1 MAKTKEQFY
10 GQSLVEERKRKEMI
24 SNLIAYIILS
34 IGAFTMVIP
43 FLWTISTALKDPSD
57 VYDGRFIPQRFSYIY
72 VDRDGKFV
80 PSNAYREGY
89 KEIRSWWANF
99 VKAWIAVPFDKYYRN
114 SLIVATITTLGQI
127 VTCTLAA
134 YAFARLRWFGR
145 DAVFLL
151 YLGTLMVP
159 FTVTMIP
166 VYILFKWLGLVNTL
180 IAVILPALFSAFGTF
195 LLRQFFVSIPYDLE
209 EAAFIDGANRL
220 QILWH
225 VILPLSKGALATL
238 GTFTFLF
245 QWNDFLWPLVVLNSE
260 EVKTIPI
267 GLTAF
272 QSAYGSQWELVMA
285 ASLIALI
292 PVVIIYIFNQ
302 RFLTESIMLT
312 GFGGR

>member
-1 MAKTKEQFY
+1 MTTREKFY
-10 GQSLVEERKRKEMI
+10 GQNLVEEKKRKERI
-24 SNLIAYIILS
+24 RNFIAYIILS

-43 FLWTISTALKDPSD
+43 FLWTISTALKDPED
-57 VYDGRFIPQRFSYIY
+57 IYDKRFIPQRVGYVY
-72 VDRDGKFV
+72 VDEKGNFV
-80 PSNAYREGY
+80 PGGYREGY
-89 KEIRSWWANF
+89 KQVRTWWANF
-99 VKAWIAVPFDKYYRN
+99 VKAWISVPFDKYYRN
-114 SLIVATITTLGQI
+114 SLIVATITTFGQL

-145 DAVFLL
+145 DTVFLL
-151 YLGTLMVP
+151 YLGTLMIP

-166 VYILFKWLGLVNTL
+166 VYILFKTLGLVNTL
-180 IAVILPALFSAFGTF
+180 PAVILPALFSAFGTF

-260 EVKTIPI
+260 EIKTIPV

-272 QSAYGSQWELVMA
+272 QTSYGSQWELVMA
-285 ASLIALI
+285 ASLIALL
-292 PVVIIYIFNQ
+292 PVIIIYIFNQ
-302 RFLTESIMLT
+302 RFFTESIMLS

>member
-1 MAKTKEQFY
+1 MMAKVSRESFY
-10 GQSLVEERKRKEMI
+10 GQSLVEERKRKERI
-24 SNLIAYIILS
+24 RNFFAYVILS
-34 IGAFTMVIP
+34 IGALTMVVP
-43 FLWTISTALKDPSD
+43 FLWTVSTSLKDPAD
-57 VYDGRFIPQRFSYIY
+57 VYDKKFLPQRFSYIF
-72 VDRDGKFV
+72 VDNQGNFSLKDR
-80 PSNAYREGY
+80 PGY
-89 KEIRSWWANF
+89 EQIRSWWANY
-99 VKAWIAVPFDKYYRN
+99 VKAWISVPFATYYRN
-114 SLIVATITTLGQI
+114 SLLVATITTFGQI

-134 YAFARLRWFGR
+134 YAFARLRWIGR
-145 DAVFLL
+145 DTIFLL
-151 YLGTLMVP
+151 YLGTLMIP

-166 VYILFKWLGLVNTL
+166 VYILFKNLGLVNTL

-195 LLRQFFVSIPYDLE
+195 LLRQFFISIPYDLE

-272 QSAYGSQWELVMA
+272 QTAYGSQWELVMA
-285 ASLIALI
+285 ASLIALV
-292 PVVIIYIFNQ
+292 PVIIIYIFNQ
-302 RFLTESIMLT
+302 RFFTESIMLS

>member
-72 VDRDGKFV
+72 VDKDGKFV
-80 PSNAYREGY
+80 PGSAYREGY
-89 KEIRSWWANF
+89 KEVRSWWANF

-114 SLIVATITTLGQI
+114 SLIVATITTLGQL

-166 VYILFKWLGLVNTL
+166 VYILFKLLGLVNTL
-180 IAVILPALFSAFGTF
+180 VAVILPALFSAFGTF

-245 QWNDFLWPLVVLNSE
+245 QWNDFLWPLVVLNSD

-292 PVVIIYIFNQ
+292 PVILIYLFNQ
-302 RFLTESIMLT
+302 RFFTESIMLT

>member
-72 VDRDGKFV
+72 VDKDGKFV
-80 PSNAYREGY
+80 PGSAYREGY
-89 KEIRSWWANF
+89 KEVRSWWANF

-114 SLIVATITTLGQI
+114 SLIVATITTLGQL

-180 IAVILPALFSAFGTF
+180 VAVILPALFSAFGTF

-245 QWNDFLWPLVVLNSE
+245 QWNDFLWPLVVLNSD

-292 PVVIIYIFNQ
+292 PVILIYLFNQ
-302 RFLTESIMLT
+302 RFFTESIMLT

>member
-57 VYDGRFIPQRFSYIY
+57 VYDGRFVPQRFSYIY

-80 PSNAYREGY
+80 PSSAYREGY
-89 KEIRSWWANF
+89 KEIRAWWANF
-99 VKAWIAVPFDKYYRN
+99 VKTWIAVPFDKYYRN
-114 SLIVATITTLGQI
+114 SLIVATITTLGQL

-292 PVVIIYIFNQ
+292 PVIIIYLFNQ
-302 RFLTESIMLT
+302 RFFTESIMLT

>member
-1 MAKTKEQFY
+1 MPTRETFY
-10 GQSLVEERKRKEMI
+10 GQSLVEERKRKERI
-24 SNLIAYIILS
+24 RSFIAYIILS
-34 IGAFTMVIP
+34 IGALTMVIP
-43 FLWTISTALKDPSD
+43 FLWTISTALKDPED
-57 VYDGRFIPQRFSYIY
+57 IYDKKFIPQRVGYVY
-72 VDRDGKFV
+72 VDEKGNFV
-80 PSNAYREGY
+80 PGGYREGY
-89 KEIRSWWANF
+89 KQVRAWWSNF
-99 VKAWIAVPFDKYYRN
+99 VKAWISVPFDKYYRN
-114 SLIVATITTLGQI
+114 SLIVATITTFGQL

-145 DAVFLL
+145 DTVFLL
-151 YLGTLMVP
+151 YLGTLMIP

-166 VYILFKWLGLVNTL
+166 VYILFKTLGLVNTL
-180 IAVILPALFSAFGTF
+180 PAVILPALFSAFGTF

-260 EVKTIPI
+260 EMKTIPV

-272 QSAYGSQWELVMA
+272 QTSYGSQWELVMA
-285 ASLIALI
+285 ASLIALL
-292 PVVIIYIFNQ
+292 PVIIIYIFNQ
-302 RFLTESIMLT
+302 RFFTESIMLS

>member
-1 MAKTKEQFY
+1 MATREAFY
-10 GQSLVEERKRKEMI
+10 GQSLVEERRRKEI
-24 SNLIAYIILS
+24 VRNIFAYIVLS
-34 IGAFTMVIP
+34 IGALTMVIP
-43 FLWTISTALKDPSD
+43 FFWTISTALKDPED
-57 VYDGRFIPQRFSYIY
+57 IYDKLFIPKRFSYIY
-72 VDRDGKFV
+72 VDQNGNFV
-80 PSNAYREGY
+80 HGSYREGY
-89 KEIRSWWANF
+89 TEVRAWWANF
-99 VKAWIAVPFDKYYRN
+99 VKAWISVPFDKYYRN
-114 SLIVATITTLGQI
+114 SLLVATVTTLGQL

-134 YAFARLRWFGR
+134 YAFARLRWVGR

-151 YLGTLMVP
+151 YLGTLMIP

-166 VYILFKWLGLVNTL
+166 VYILFKVLGLVNTL
-180 IAVILPALFSAFGTF
+180 VAVILPALFSAFGTF

-245 QWNDFLWPLVVLNSE
+245 QWNDFLWPLIVLNSE
-260 EVKTIPI
+260 EIQTIPV

-272 QSAYGSQWELVMA
+272 QTAYGSQWELVMA

-292 PVVIIYIFNQ
+292 PVIIIYVFNQ
-302 RFLTESIMLT
+302 RFFTESIMLS

>member
-1 MAKTKEQFY
+1 MARTKEEFY
-10 GQSLVEERKRKEMI
+10 GQSLVEEKRKKEMI

-34 IGAFTMVIP
+34 IGAFTMIIP
-43 FLWTISTALKDPSD
+43 FLWTIATSLKDPAD
-57 VYDGRFIPQRFSYIY
+57 VYDGRFIPQRFAYIY
-72 VDRDGKFV
+72 IDKSGNFV
-80 PSNAYREGY
+80 PGSTYREGY
-89 KEIRSWWANF
+89 KEVRAWWANF
-99 VKAWIAVPFDKYYRN
+99 VKAWISVPFDKYYRN
-114 SLIVATITTLGQI
+114 SLIVATVTTLGQLI
-127 VTCTLAA
+127 TCTLAA

-145 DAVFLL
+145 DAIFLL
-151 YLGTLMVP
+151 YLGTLMIP

-166 VYILFKWLGLVNTL
+166 VYILFKYLGLVNTL
-180 IAVILPALFSAFGTF
+180 TAVILIALFSAFGTF

-225 VILPLSKGALATL
+225 VIIPLSKGALATL

-272 QSAYGSQWELVMA
+272 QSAYGAQWELVMA

-302 RFLTESIMLT
+302 RFFTESIMLT

>member
-57 VYDGRFIPQRFSYIY
+57 VYDGRFIPQNFSYIY

-80 PSNAYREGY
+80 PSSAYREGY
-89 KEIRSWWANF
+89 KEVRAWWANF

-114 SLIVATITTLGQI
+114 SLIVATITTLGQL

-292 PVVIIYIFNQ
+292 PVIIIYLFNQ
-302 RFLTESIMLT
+302 RFFTESIMLT